1 MTTDVVTTRATPADV
16 IQRTRQLWLNGE
28 RIHLASLSEEL
39 NIGRATLFRW
49 VGSKDLLM
57 GEALWSLYDSL
68 RQDAINQTPGQG
80 VDYVVGVFRYINSV
94 LLHSEPLRRF
104 IHDDPE
110 YALKILMSSQ
120 STLHSRTVKANTRV
134 LEEQVAAGFIHPPMN
149 LESLSYFM
157 VRLAES
163 CLYADI
169 IGGREPRD
177 EELEDAC
184 TAVRILLG
192 GKA

>member
-1 MTTDVVTTRATPADV
+1 MTEKTTTRATPADAFK
-16 IQRTRQLWLNGE
+16 RARRMWLKGE
-28 RIHLASLSEEL
+28 RIHLASLSDEL

-49 VGSKDLLM
+49 VGNKDLLI
-57 GEALWSLYDSL
+57 GEVLWSLYEPL
-68 RQDAINQTPGQG
+68 RLEALSSTPGQG
-80 VDYVVGVFRYINSV
+80 VDFVVGVYRRINSTI
-94 LLHSEPLRRF
+94 LHFEPLRRF
-104 IHDDPE
+104 INQDPE
-110 YALKILMSSQ
+110 YALKILTSSQ
-120 STLHSRTVKANTRV
+120 STLHSRTVEANTRI
-134 LEEQVAAGFIHPPMN
+134 LKDQVASGYISPPMN
-149 LESLSYFM
+149 IESLSYFM

-163 CLYADI
+163 CLYSDI

>member
-1 MTTDVVTTRATPADV
+1 MAADLSSTRATPEDV
-16 IQRTRQLWLNGE
+16 VRHARRLWLKGE

-49 VGSKDLLM
+49 IGNKDLLM
-57 GEALWSLYDSL
+57 GEVLWSLYDSV
-68 RQDAINQTPGQG
+68 RQDAIRHTSGHG
-80 VDYVVGVFRYINSV
+80 VDYVVGVFRYINSI
-94 LLHSEPLRRF
+94 LLHSQPLRRF

-110 YALKILMSSQ
+110 YALKMLTSSR
-120 STLHSRTVKANTRV
+120 STLHSRTVEANTRM
-134 LEEQVAAGFIHPPMN
+134 LKEQVAAGYIQPPMN

>member
-1 MTTDVVTTRATPADV
+1 MTARTTTKATPADAFK
-16 IQRTRQLWLNGE
+16 RARRMWLKGE
-28 RIHLASLSEEL
+28 RIHLASLSDEL

-49 VGSKDLLM
+49 VGNKDLLI
-57 GEALWSLYDSL
+57 GEVLWSLYEPL
-68 RQDAINQTPGQG
+68 RLEALATTPGEG
-80 VDYVVGVFRYINSV
+80 VDYIVGVYRKINSTI
-94 LLHSEPLRRF
+94 LHFEPLRRF
-104 IHDDPE
+104 INQDPE
-110 YALKILMSSQ
+110 YALRILTSSQ
-120 STLHSRTVKANTRV
+120 STLHARTVEANTRT
-134 LEEQVAAGFIHPPMN
+134 LKDQVAQGKINPP
-149 LESLSYFM
+149 LSVDSLSYFM

-163 CLYADI
+163 CLYSDI

>member
-1 MTTDVVTTRATPADV
+1 MTADAITTRATPEDV
-16 IQRTRQLWLNGE
+16 IRRARRLWLKGE

-68 RQDAINQTPGQG
+68 RQDAINHTSGLG

-104 IHDDPE
+104 IHEDPE
-110 YALKILMSSQ
+110 YALKILTSSQ
-120 STLHSRTVKANTRV
+120 SPLHSRTVEANTQI
-134 LEEQVAAGFIHPPMN
+134 LKEQVAAGFIQPPMN
-149 LESLSYFM
+149 VESLSYFM

-163 CLYADI
+163 CLYSDI
-169 IGGREPRD
+169 ICGREPRD

-192 GKA
+192 G

>member
-1 MTTDVVTTRATPADV
+1 MTARTTTKATPADAFK
-16 IQRTRQLWLNGE
+16 RARRMWLKGE
-28 RIHLASLSEEL
+28 RIHLASLSDEL

-49 VGSKDLLM
+49 VGNKDLLI
-57 GEALWSLYDSL
+57 GEVLWSLYEPL
-68 RQDAINQTPGQG
+68 RLEALATTPGEG
-80 VDYVVGVFRYINSV
+80 VDYIVGVYRKINSTI
-94 LLHSEPLRRF
+94 LHFEPLRRF
-104 IHDDPE
+104 INQDPE
-110 YALKILMSSQ
+110 YALRILTSSQ
-120 STLHSRTVKANTRV
+120 STLHARTVEANTRT
-134 LEEQVAAGFIHPPMN
+134 LKDQVAQGKINPPMSVD
-149 LESLSYFM
+149 SLSYFM

-163 CLYADI
+163 CLYSDI